1 MSTLS
6 QLVCNENDMAFH
18 PVTGSSYK
26 INEIAKEIIT
36 LLQEGKTKKE
46 IVERL
51 AKEYDVEQ
59 NTLFIDVSDFVK
71 KLQVYGLV

>member
-1 MSTLS
+1 
-6 QLVCNENDMAFH
+6 MAFH